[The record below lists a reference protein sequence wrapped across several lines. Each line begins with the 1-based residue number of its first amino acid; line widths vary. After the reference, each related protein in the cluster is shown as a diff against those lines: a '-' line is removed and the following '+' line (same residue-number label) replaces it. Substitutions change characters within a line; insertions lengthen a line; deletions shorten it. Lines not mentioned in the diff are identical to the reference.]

1 MNTEELKRFIAL
13 EERRRQLETEID
25 TVKAE
30 ATQLEQLLLPEFER
44 SGVEKVSMDGRT
56 VYLERKLWAKAKDGN
71 KAAVCIAL
79 KRAHLGDFVE
89 ETFNTNSLS
98 AYVRELDREEKRLPP
113 SLCGVLEISEV
124 FKLRTR
130 RSQP

>member
-1 MNTEELKRFIAL
+1 MNTEELKRFISL

-30 ATQLEQLLLPEFER
+30 AAQLEQLLLPEFER

-71 KAAVCIAL
+71 KAAVCKAL

-98 AYVRELDREEKRLPP
+98 AYVRELDREERPLPS
-113 SLCGVLEISEV
+113 SLRDVLEVSEV

-130 RSQP
+130 RSQQ

>member
-25 TVKAE
+25 VVKAE
-30 ATQLEQLLLPEFER
+30 AAQLEQLLLPEFER
-44 SGVEKVSMDGRT
+44 NGLEKVSIDGRT
-56 VYLERKLWAKAKDGN
+56 VYLERKLWAKAKDGD
-71 KAAVCIAL
+71 KAAVCKVL

-98 AYVRELDREEKRLPP
+98 GYVRELDREEKPLPP
-113 SLCGVLEISEV
+113 NLRDVL
-124 FKLRTR
+124 
-130 RSQP
+130 